1 MRYLAVSKTPFYIA
15 YAFFNDTSLVDYG
28 KILLKE
34 ENPNK
39 RLVEWENKI
48 NDLIELHKPHFLL
61 THLLDK
67 LSMMKK
73 EIERIVEVRTIL
85 KLVCQRKNVM
95 YAEFK
100 TSGWEKRITS
110 GRVTNFKKNKII
122 SEGYEI
128 PIGKDDYEVANA
140 IILGE
145 GVAWGRLQIGE

>member
-15 YAFFNDTSLVDYG
+15 YAFFNDTALVDYG

-48 NDLIELHKPHFLL
+48 NELITIHKPHFLL